1 MDKKGLK
8 AAAIQFKMMSP
19 FDLGWYPIYRCHGFP
34 AIKAELIS
42 LYVNRV

>member
-1 MDKKGLK
+1 MFAPASLTDFEKELK
-8 AAAIQFKMMSP
+8 VN
-19 FDLGWYPIYRCHGFP
+19 GWYPIYRCPGFP